1 MRFAFIDAEKVR
13 FPVRRLCRLLDV
25 SESGYHAWRK
35 RPESKRTTDNR
46 RLAAHIRAEFAHSDE
61 TYGSPRIKQELDAN
75 GNAAGR
81 HRVARIM
88 QQEGIK
94 AGKPKRFKKTTDS
107 DHAMPIAPNLVARR
121 FDKIGSAPNK
131 LWVSDLTYIWTWQGW
146 IYLAVVID
154 VFSRKIVGWAVQDSM
169 ETSIVNG
176 ALAMA
181 LTRRVPAPGLIFHSD
196 RGSQYASDDFRNRL
210 VAHGIVQSM
219 SRKGDCWDNA
229 IAESFFATI
238 KKELID
244 RRSWATHKQVENAV
258 HNWIECFYNGRRRHS
273 SLGYLNPIDYEALTR
288 EASAA

>member
-1 MRFAFIDAEKVR
+1 MRFSFIDAEKAR
-13 FPVRRLCRLLDV
+13 HPVRTLCKVLDV

-35 RPESKRTTDNR
+35 RPESKRAGDNR
-46 RLAAHIRAEFAHSDE
+46 RLAAHIRAEFARSDE

-81 HRVARIM
+81 HRIAKIM

-94 AGKPKRFKKTTDS
+94 ARKPKRFKKTTDS
-107 DHAMPIAPNLVARR
+107 NHESPIAPNLVARR
-121 FDKIGSAPNK
+121 FDEIASAPNK

-146 IYLAVVID
+146 IYLATVID
-154 VFSRKIVGWAVQDSM
+154 VFSRKVVGWAVQDSM
-169 ETSIVNG
+169 ETTIIND

-181 LTRRVPAPGLIFHSD
+181 LARRLPPPGLIFHSD
-196 RGSQYASDDFRNRL
+196 RGSQYASNDFRSRL
-210 VAHGIVQSM
+210 AANNIVQSM

-238 KKELID
+238 KTELID
-244 RRSWATHKQVENAV
+244 RRSWATHNQVTDAV
-258 HNWIECFYNGRRRHS
+258 HTWIECFYNGRRRHS
-273 SLGYLNPIDYEALTR
+273 SLGYASPIDYEALTR